1 MGQRQLTTQNG
12 EKTKLETVIYKFPFS
27 LSTCQLYFGFCFSS
41 CESFNSIIR
50 GQNIH
55 SNRLAPSRDIA
66 TRLSVIDHF
75 RYLAN
80 GGTYDGKRCV
90 YNEYTMPI
98 HYYPFFRAGTGL
110 IELYNKP
117 HIQKFING
125 NVSGTKKI
133 HW

>member
-1 MGQRQLTTQNG
+1 M
-12 EKTKLETVIYKFPFS
+12 
-27 LSTCQLYFGFCFSS
+27 
-41 CESFNSIIR
+41 
-50 GQNIH
+50 
-55 SNRLAPSRDIA
+55 
-66 TRLSVIDHF
+66 
-75 RYLAN
+75 
-80 GGTYDGKRCV
+80 

-133 HW
+133 IGKQKVVNSLCLS